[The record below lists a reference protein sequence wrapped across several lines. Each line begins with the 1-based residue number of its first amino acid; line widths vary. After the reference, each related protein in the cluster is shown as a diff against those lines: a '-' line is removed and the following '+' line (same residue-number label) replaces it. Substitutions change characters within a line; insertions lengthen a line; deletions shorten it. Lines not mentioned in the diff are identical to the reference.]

1 MVRLIIYIYLM
12 IGFCLSVYGITA
24 WMISGKHR
32 EEKRL
37 SVLIPAF
44 TVAVIAITFL
54 WPIIIM
60 DALWSNKR
68 CR

>member
-1 MVRLIIYIYLM
+1 MQLIVYIYF
-12 IGFCLSVYGITA
+12 IVGFYISVCGIA
-24 WMISGKHR
+24 WWMISGKHR

-54 WPIIIM
+54 WPIIIL